1 MSGRWTNWFLEEG
14 LSKAVYDK
22 HKQDVEEMVRSST
35 WRAILRLYVDF
46 RFWEEGKAI
55 KNLFSP
61 IEASWYGNAKAHWV
75 HFGDVAGKIMYLHW
89 INNVEHVR
97 FITSDENQAIDIPV
111 KAIVSTS
118 SAGFPKVAY
127 SAEQYLVGYLG
138 WLEAFREANQGHYK
152 NLNDLQAQLAPVNFS
167 ELIYARVKDLS
178 RYLLS
183 ESHPKEEIQLWIDH
197 LEKLMIEEMVVSI
210 PSRCKPPYHH
220 VVEWHI
226 DEKVFQKDTPLIHA
240 YLKIRAQF
248 PSIVMGRGFIE
259 VPGVSKKIN

>member
-1 MSGRWTNWFLEEG
+1 MSGRWSIWFLEAGMTKE
-14 LSKAVYDK
+14 VYDK
-22 HKQDVEEMVRSST
+22 HKQDVEEGVRRNT
-35 WRAILRLYVDF
+35 WRAIFRLYVDF
-46 RFWEEGKAI
+46 RLWEESKQFQ
-55 KNLFSP
+55 NLFSP
-61 IEASWYGNAKAHWV
+61 IESGWYGKVEPHWV
-75 HFGDVAGKIMYLHW
+75 HYGDVAGKIMFLHFIQDVEYL
-89 INNVEHVR
+89 R

-111 KAIVSTS
+111 KAVVSTS

-138 WLEAFREANQGHYK
+138 WLEAFQEANQGHFEK
-152 NLNDLQAQLAPVNFS
+152 LKALQLQLTSVNFS

-197 LEKLMIEEMVVSI
+197 LEKLMIEEMVVTI

-226 DEKVFQKDTPLIHA
+226 DETVFQKDTPLIRA